1 LDCGSLLPLYIRSL
15 LRQNIHRP
23 AGWLA
28 KAAAGCRSP
37 RTSGKMVEIS
47 IALAVALFSKPDILN
62 AMTYETLNL
71 AIIGFAPGGFSPLY
85 LTIIGVTFLASML
98 ISGMLK
104 RRFTEYSQIPLRVTG
119 AQVAEQMLRQNGITD
134 VRVVS
139 VPGQLTDH
147 YDPIKKTVNLSE
159 PVYHMNSVAAA
170 AVAAHE
176 CGHALQHQQA
186 YAWLAFRSKM
196 VPAVQFSSKM
206 LNYIMIAGLFGIGL
220 MNNPTMLWIWVGLF
234 GVTTLFSIITLPVE
248 FDASRRALVWLEGSG
263 LAASM
268 EHDKAKNA
276 LFWAAM
282 TYVAAAVGSLAQL
295 AYFLMM
301 ALNRRE

>member
-1 LDCGSLLPLYIRSL
+1 MPL
-15 LRQNIHRP
+15 
-23 AGWLA
+23 
-28 KAAAGCRSP
+28 
-37 RTSGKMVEIS
+37 M
-47 IALAVALFSKPDILN
+47 IA
-62 AMTYETLNL
+62 ETLGL
-71 AIIGFAPGGFSPLY
+71 AMVAPAPGGFS
-85 LTIIGVTFLASML
+85 LTYILILGATMVVSM
-98 ISGMLK
+98 IVSGTLK
-104 RRFTEYSQIPLRVTG
+104 RRFSEYSQIQIRLTG
-119 AQVAEQMLRQNGITD
+119 AQVAEQMLRQNGLSD
-134 VRVVS
+134 VKVIS

-147 YDPIKKTVNLSE
+147 YDPTNRTVNLSE

-186 YAWLAFRSKM
+186 YVWLGFRSKM

-206 LNYIMIAGLFGIGL
+206 LNYIMIAGLLGVGL
-220 MNNPTMLWIWVGLF
+220 MSNPTFLWIWVGLF
-234 GVTTLFSIITLPVE
+234 AVTTVFSVVTLPVE

-268 EHDKAKNA
+268 EHEKAKNA

-282 TYVAAAVGSLAQL
+282 TYVAAAVGSVAQL
-295 AYFLMM
+295 LYFVMM